1 MPGTVIIGAQWGDE
15 GKGKIVDLLTRDS
28 DLVVRFQG
36 GNNAG
41 HTLVVDFGN
50 GPETTVLHLIPSGI
64 LYEEKTNVIGS
75 GVTID
80 VDVLFGELEGL
91 RNAGKEV
98 DPARL
103 RISRDAHVTMPY
115 HTALDQAREARRSGD
130 KIGTTGRGIGP
141 SYEDRAARR
150 GVRVRD
156 LLSEERIRAA
166 LQHVLD
172 EKNALLTWLGVETFE
187 FETLVSES
195 LARGDRIRPYV
206 DDTVAIV
213 HAALDASKRVLFEGA
228 QGTLLDVGH
237 GTYPFVT
244 SSYTTTGGVTMGAG
258 VSPGAIKS
266 AIGVAKAYVTRVGS
280 GPFPTELTDADGQR
294 MRDIGHEY
302 GATTGR
308 PRRCGWF
315 DVPVMRQSQ
324 RLNGFTGLALTK
336 LDVLSGFDRLKICVA
351 YDTPEGR
358 IDVADLDAHAL
369 EASIPVY
376 ESVPGWSE
384 DISAIVELSDLP
396 ANARAYVDLVAELC
410 GVPVAM
416 VSVGPARSATIVV

>member
-1 MPGTVIIGAQWGDE
+1 MPGTVVIGAQWGDE

-28 DLVVRFQG
+28 DLVIRFQG

-41 HTLVVDFGN
+41 HTLVVDSGN

-64 LYEEKTNVIGS
+64 LYKDKTCIIGS

-80 VDVLFGELEGL
+80 VDVLFEELEGL
-91 RNAGKEV
+91 AKAGKSV
-98 DPARL
+98 DAARL

-115 HTALDQAREARRSGD
+115 HTAIDKAREARRSGD

-150 GVRVRD
+150 GIRVRD
-156 LLSEERIRAA
+156 LLSEERLRRA
-166 LQHVLD
+166 LLHVMD
-172 EKNALLTWLGVETFE
+172 EKNALISWLGGEPFE
-187 FETLVSES
+187 LDALVSEC
-195 LARGDRIRPYV
+195 LKNGDRIRSYV
-206 DDTVAIV
+206 DDTVGLA
-213 HAALDASKRVLFEGA
+213 HAALDSGKEVLFEGA
-228 QGTLLDVGH
+228 LDVGH
-237 GTYPFVT
+237 STYPFVT

-258 VSPGAIKS
+258 VPPQAIDV

-280 GPFPTELTDADGQR
+280 GPFPTELDDADGQR

-324 RLNGFTGLALTK
+324 RLNGLTGLALTK
-336 LDVLSGFDRLKICVA
+336 LDVLSGFESLKICVA
-351 YDTPEGR
+351 YDTPNGR
-358 IDVADLDAHAL
+358 LEVADLDAGAL
-369 EASIPVY
+369 EESSPIY
-376 ESVPGWSE
+376 EEVPGWAE
-384 DISAIVELSDLP
+384 DITEAKSLDDLP
-396 ANARAYVDLVAELC
+396 DTARAYLDRLSELC
-410 GVPVAM
+410 GVPIAM
-416 VSVGPARSATIVV
+416 VSVGPARSATIVL

>member
-1 MPGTVIIGAQWGDE
+1 MPGTVVIGAQWGDE

-28 DLVVRFQG
+28 DLVIRFQG

-41 HTLVVDFGN
+41 HTLVVDSGN

-64 LYEEKTNVIGS
+64 LYKDKTCIIGS

-80 VDVLFGELEGL
+80 VDVLFEELEGL
-91 RNAGKEV
+91 AKAGKSV
-98 DPARL
+98 DAARL

-115 HTALDQAREARRSGD
+115 HTAIDKAREARRSGD

-150 GVRVRD
+150 GIRVRD
-156 LLSEERIRAA
+156 LLSEERLRRA
-166 LQHVLD
+166 LLHVMD
-172 EKNALLTWLGVETFE
+172 EKNALISWLGGEPFE
-187 FETLVSES
+187 LDALVSEC
-195 LARGDRIRPYV
+195 LKNGDRIRSYV
-206 DDTVAIV
+206 DDTVGLA
-213 HAALDASKRVLFEGA
+213 HAALDSGKEVLFEGA

-258 VSPGAIKS
+258 VPPQAIDV

-280 GPFPTELTDADGQR
+280 GPFPTELDDADGQR

-324 RLNGFTGLALTK
+324 RLNGLTGLALTK
-336 LDVLSGFDRLKICVA
+336 LDVLSGFESLKICVA
-351 YDTPEGR
+351 YDTPNGR
-358 IDVADLDAHAL
+358 LEVADLDAGAL
-369 EASIPVY
+369 EESSPIY
-376 ESVPGWSE
+376 EEVPGWAE
-384 DISAIVELSDLP
+384 DITEAKSLDDLP
-396 ANARAYVDLVAELC
+396 DTARAYLDRLSELC
-410 GVPVAM
+410 GVPIAM
-416 VSVGPARSATIVV
+416 VSVGPARSATIVL

>member
-41 HTLVVDFGN
+41 HTLVVDSGN
-50 GPETTVLHLIPSGI
+50 GPEKTVLHLIPSGI
-64 LYEEKTNVIGS
+64 LYEGKTNVIGS

-91 RNAGKEV
+91 KNAGKEV

-115 HTALDQAREARRSGD
+115 HTAIDKAREARRSGD

-156 LLSEERIRAA
+156 LLSEDRIRAS
-166 LQHVLD
+166 LQHVLA
-172 EKNALLTWLGVETFE
+172 EKNALLSWLGQEPFDLD
-187 FETLVSES
+187 TLVRDS
-195 LARGDRIRPYV
+195 LQRGDRIRPYV
-206 DDTVAIV
+206 DDTVGIV
-213 HAALDASKRVLFEGA
+213 HAALDGDERVLFEGA

-258 VSPGAIKS
+258 VAPGAINT
-266 AIGVAKAYVTRVGS
+266 AYGVAKAYVTRVGS
-280 GPFPTELTDADGQR
+280 GPFPTELLDDDGQR
-294 MRDIGHEY
+294 MRDVGHEY

-336 LDVLSGFDRLKICVA
+336 LDVLSGFKELKICVA
-351 YDTPEGR
+351 YDTPAGR
-358 IDVADLDAHAL
+358 IDVADLDAGAL
-369 EASIPVY
+369 EESTPVY
-376 ESVPGWSE
+376 ESIDGWSE
-384 DISAIVELSDLP
+384 DITGARTLSDLP
-396 ANARAYVDLVAELC
+396 EKARQYVDRLAELC

-416 VSVGPARSATIVV
+416 VSVGPARSETIVV